1 MTDYPTNPAAAAG
14 PSGDGSKSL
23 AKESKVGLFVSFIV
37 FGAAQGLVDA
47 LTNVDLNGQT
57 GWWVT
62 LASAGVAGAIGTL
75 SAWLKKNR

>member
-1 MTDYPTNPAAAAG
+1 MTYSSDPAQTAG
-14 PSGDGSKSL
+14 PEGNGAKSL
-23 AKESKVGLFVSFIV
+23 AKESKVGLFVSFVV

-62 LASAGVAGAIGTL
+62 LASAGVAGAIGTI